1 MENSIYVALSRQ
13 MALRNKMDIIA
24 NNIANMNTPGF
35 RSQNMVFSEYVEKA
49 TNKPKT
55 EPNDPLSMVLDYGHY
70 QNTAPGPM
78 QRTENPL
85 DLALVG
91 PGYLGIQTNEGV
103 MYTRS
108 GNLQINVNGEL
119 VTGTGNLVASAD
131 GDSITIPED
140 SKHIRI
146 TEDGFVANENGEIG
160 KLLIAEFE
168 NVQNLEAMGNGLY
181 KSDTEGIPSEN
192 TRVLQGMLEGA
203 NVTPVLEMTRMI
215 DTLRSY
221 QNTQKILDN
230 EHERQRA
237 MIRQMTRSN

>member
-13 MALRNKMDIIA
+13 VALRNKMDIIA

-35 RSQNMVFSEYVEKA
+35 RAQNMVFSEYIEEA

-55 EPNDPLSMVLDYGHY
+55 DPKDPLSMVLDYGHY

-78 QRTENPL
+78 QKTDNPL

-91 PGYLGIQTNEGV
+91 PGYLGVQTNEGV
-103 MYTRS
+103 MYTRA
-108 GNLQINVNGEL
+108 GNLQMNVNGEL
-119 VTGTGNLVASAD
+119 VTGAGYLVASAD
-131 GDSITIPED
+131 GGPITIPENTT
-140 SKHIRI
+140 KIRI
-146 TEDGFVANENGEIG
+146 TEDGFIANEEGELG
-160 KLLIAEFE
+160 QLLISEFT

-181 KSDTEGIPSEN
+181 KSDAEGEPSQN
-192 TRVLQGMLEGA
+192 TKVIQGMVEGA